1 MRTPPLDCWHRA
13 REAQRIQLHPVVFG
27 LTSLLAA
34 LSLRAVFASSFF
46 CSFILSPSV
55 KLTSEYIDVM
65 GGVNSDLFSYY
76 RMLVTRGFL
85 EARAHVDE
93 FVVLCAVHQHTSHM
107 PCFSGPTGATAI
119 DAMRERFAMHLQSE
133 SEVEKFV
140 DQLIDTSIDNW
151 RTVSNQG
158 DHTHCRARHQR
169 PDLGPLIHVRYVL

>member
-1 MRTPPLDCWHRA
+1 
-13 REAQRIQLHPVVFG
+13 
-27 LTSLLAA
+27 
-34 LSLRAVFASSFF
+34 
-46 CSFILSPSV
+46 
-55 KLTSEYIDVM
+55 M

-158 DHTHCRARHQR
+158 DHIHCRARHQR
-169 PDLGPLIHVRYVL
+169 PDLGPLIHVRFVL

>member
-1 MRTPPLDCWHRA
+1 
-13 REAQRIQLHPVVFG
+13 
-27 LTSLLAA
+27 
-34 LSLRAVFASSFF
+34 
-46 CSFILSPSV
+46 
-55 KLTSEYIDVM
+55 M

-119 DAMRERFAMHLQSE
+119 NAMRDRFAMHLQSE

-151 RTVSNQG
+151 RTVRN
-158 DHTHCRARHQR
+158 HNEH
-169 PDLGPLIHVRYVL
+169 GPLAERQQLPALDQLTHVPSFLWPLPAEEIRSFSETRQRHLVRSTLQRSPL